1 MTGSPRTDAVPDT
14 VPHSGPDAVSHGV
27 SDGLPDRGDRGGITA
42 EPGSAARAHPPD
54 SERAT
59 PQYVRPARAASR
71 AELGAFLRSRRERIT
86 PDQVGIPVGR
96 RRRTP
101 GLRREEVAQLSG
113 VGVTWYTWLEQGR
126 PINVSAQ
133 VIAGIARTLRL
144 DAVES
149 EHVKRLACVPS
160 TATLRAENAVDADT
174 RVLLDDFATLPAVVM
189 NERYDV
195 LAYNELYARVFPAM
209 VACPRGR
216 RNMIWELF
224 TRPECCNPF
233 HEWLQECQGVVGVLR
248 GTYARNIGDP
258 VWTAF
263 IDELVEASP
272 EFAKAWAAHPI
283 SLTRT
288 RVKFFRHLDVG
299 VLHVR
304 GIPTDLVASPGQR
317 LNVFVPQDEETR
329 ERLTRLAAPDFVP
342 SAPHVH
348 AGM

>member
-1 MTGSPRTDAVPDT
+1 MTGSPRTDAVPE
-14 VPHSGPDAVSHGV
+14 AVREQHDRNRIA
-27 SDGLPDRGDRGGITA
+27 SDPSPADRSD
-42 EPGSAARAHPPD
+42 PPD
-54 SERAT
+54 PERAT

-86 PDQVGIPVGR
+86 PDQVGLPVGR

-101 GLRREEVAQLSG
+101 GLRREEVAQLAG

-126 PINVSAQ
+126 PINASAQ

-144 DAVES
+144 DAVEL
-149 EHVKRLACVPS
+149 EHVKRLACIPS

-189 NERYDV
+189 NGRYDV

-216 RNMIWELF
+216 RNLIWELF
-224 TRPECCNPF
+224 TRPKCCNPF

-258 VWTAF
+258 VWDAF
-263 IDELVEASP
+263 IDELVETSP

-283 SLTRT
+283 SLTRS

-304 GIPTDLVASPGQR
+304 GIPTDLAASPGQR
-317 LNVFVPQDEETR
+317 LTVYVPQDEETR
-329 ERLTRLAAPDFVP
+329 ERLARLTAPDFVP
-342 SAPHVH
+342 SAPHTHGGV
-348 AGM
+348 

>member
-1 MTGSPRTDAVPDT
+1 MTGSPRTDAVPHA
-14 VPHSGPDAVSHGV
+14 VPEQHDRNRIAFDPSTADR
-27 SDGLPDRGDRGGITA
+27 SD
-42 EPGSAARAHPPD
+42 PPNP
-54 SERAT
+54 ERAT

-86 PDQVGIPVGR
+86 PEQVGLPVGR

-144 DAVES
+144 DGVEL

-160 TATLRAENAVDADT
+160 TATLRTENAVDADT
-174 RVLLDDFATLPAVVM
+174 RILLDDFATLPAVVM
-189 NERYDV
+189 NGRYDV
-195 LAYNELYARVFPAM
+195 LAYNELYARVFPAL

-216 RNMIWELF
+216 RNLIWELF
-224 TRPECCNPF
+224 TRPACCNPF
-233 HEWLQECQGVVGVLR
+233 HEWFQECQGVVGVLR

-258 VWTAF
+258 VWVAF
-263 IDELVEASP
+263 IDELIEVSP

-304 GIPTDLVASPGQR
+304 AIPTDLVSSPGQR
-317 LNVFVPQDEETR
+317 LTVYVPQDEETR
-329 ERLTRLAAPDFVP
+329 TRLARLAEPDFVP

-348 AGM
+348 AGL

>member
-1 MTGSPRTDAVPDT
+1 MTGSPRTDAVPEQHDRHRADLDPSDT
-14 VPHSGPDAVSHGV
+14 HRADPPALKRAV
-27 SDGLPDRGDRGGITA
+27 
-42 EPGSAARAHPPD
+42 
-54 SERAT
+54 
-59 PQYVRPARAASR
+59 PQYVGPTRAASR

-86 PDQVGIPVGR
+86 PDQVGLPVGR

-133 VIAGIARTLRL
+133 VIGGIARTLRL
-144 DAVES
+144 DGVEL

-160 TATLRAENAVDADT
+160 TATLRSENAVDVDT
-174 RVLLDDFATLPAVVM
+174 QTLLDDFATLPAVVM
-189 NERYDV
+189 NGRYDV
-195 LAYNELYARVFPAM
+195 LAYNDLYAKVFPAL
-209 VACPRGR
+209 VAAPRAR
-216 RNMIWELF
+216 RNLIWELF
-224 TRPECCNPF
+224 TRPACCNPF
-233 HEWLQECQGVVGVLR
+233 HEWRQECQGLVGVLR

-258 VWTAF
+258 VWVAF

-288 RVKFFRHLDVG
+288 RVKYFRHLDVG

-304 GIPTDLVASPGQR
+304 AIPTDLTAAPGQR
-317 LNVFVPQDEETR
+317 LSVYIPQSEETR
-329 ERLTRLAAPDFVP
+329 ARLARLTAPDFVP
-342 SAPHVH
+342 GTPHAH
-348 AGM
+348 PGP